1 MTHVLL
7 LVVCEKCCGRG
18 RGVAG
23 MSQTNDPK
31 VRLLSDNT
39 TDTGRRRRHTA
50 LVVSI
55 ACVVITSVLL
65 AITLAITLSVSP
77 NGDSDSGG
85 QSNCITPDVCNS
97 NILKYIDSSYN
108 PCDDFYHYSCG
119 NWLSANPLNGRS
131 EVDIFNEVAI
141 DNYKH
146 ISEYLAKP
154 VQSSDPDAIKK
165 SKYIYAACN
174 NVNYIQAHYVQ
185 HLQEFIK
192 NAGGWADIGIFPD
205 KGWDINHDLAN
216 HHYNGSSAFFIREI
230 VPDDHNSSKPI
241 ILVITSVII
250 ILYAFFNYLYKITF
264 LCTQEYSTHD
274 TSKNQDIIK
283 LWLYF

>member
-1 MTHVLL
+1 MLAGVVTHVLL
-7 LVVCEKCCGRG
+7 SVVCKKCCSRG

-39 TDTGRRRRHTA
+39 TDTGSNNVQFTSSTARWVQRTRRRHTT

-77 NGDSDSGG
+77 NGDSDIGG
-85 QSNCITPDVCNS
+85 GSNCITPDVCNS

-131 EVDIFNEVAI
+131 VVNMFSEVAI

-146 ISEYLAKP
+146 ISEYLTKP

-174 NVNYIQAHYVQ
+174 DVNYIQAHYVQ

-205 KGWDINHDLAN
+205 DGWDIDDDLAD
-216 HHYNGSSAFFIREI
+216 HHYIGSSAFFDIGI
-230 VPDDHNSSKPI
+230 TSDDHNSSKPI
-241 ILVITSVII
+241 ITVII
-250 ILYAFFNYLYKITF
+250 SVTIIL
-264 LCTQEYSTHD
+264 
-274 TSKNQDIIK
+274 
-283 LWLYF
+283 

>member
-1 MTHVLL
+1 M
-7 LVVCEKCCGRG
+7 KCRG
-18 RGVAG
+18 IVG
-23 MSQTNDPK
+23 MSQANDSK
-31 VRLLSDNT
+31 VRLLLDSTGSDQFASSA
-39 TDTGRRRRHTA
+39 RRRRRVLIISTA
-50 LVVSI
+50 SVII
-55 ACVVITSVLL
+55 ASVLL

-77 NGDSDSGG
+77 SEDDSGG
-85 QSNCITPDVCNS
+85 EQSDCVTPDVCNS

-108 PCDDFYHYSCG
+108 PCEDFYHYSCG

-131 EVDIFNEVAI
+131 EVDMFSEVAT

-165 SKYIYAACN
+165 SKYIYAACMD
-174 NVNYIQAHYVQ
+174 VNYIQTHYIQ

-205 KGWDINHDLAN
+205 HGWDINVNLAN
-216 HHYNGSSAFFIREI
+216 HHYVGSSAFFTRGV

-241 ILVITSVII
+241 IKVGPSDREV
-250 ILYAFFNYLYKITF
+250 F
-264 LCTQEYSTHD
+264 LTLLH
-274 TSKNQDIIK
+274 
-283 LWLYF
+283 

>member
-1 MTHVLL
+1 MLWP
-7 LVVCEKCCGRG
+7 RSWP
-18 RGVAG
+18 GVAG

-31 VRLLSDNT
+31 VHLLSDNT
-39 TDTGRRRRHTA
+39 TDTGSNNVQYTSSTARWVQRTRRRHTT

-97 NILKYIDSSYN
+97 NILKYIDTSYD

-131 EVDIFNEVAI
+131 IWGTAYELIA

-146 ISEYLAKP
+146 ISEYLAEP
-154 VQSSDPDAIKK
+154 VHSSDPDAIKK
-165 SKYIYAACN
+165 SKYIYTACN
-174 NVNYIQAHYVQ
+174 DVNYIQAHYVQ

-205 KGWDINHDLAN
+205 KGWDINNDLAD
-216 HHYNGSSAFFIREI
+216 HYYDGSSAFFTSGV

-241 ILVITSVII
+241 IKVWI
-250 ILYAFFNYLYKITF
+250 
-264 LCTQEYSTHD
+264 
-274 TSKNQDIIK
+274 
-283 LWLYF
+283 